1 MVVRETSASVPLPP
15 VPPRRA
21 DGAPAPLR
29 PVGGR
34 PAPLPSAGG
43 AAVSRARGTADTS
56 PIRGAPRFRIPPVES
71 PERRHP
77 DRHMLFWQVRGSSV
91 LTVEGQHVLLAAG
104 HALWVPT
111 GRRHR
116 ITVNAD
122 SVMLPLWFPAERTVT
137 TVSGLSTFRVSPE
150 MRTLFLALVQ
160 TTYTALVPEADIRR
174 QVIALLETAPV
185 TRGSLRLPTSGAALP
200 VARALL
206 LDPADDRP
214 VEQWAQDTFTS
225 VRSIER
231 SFVRQ
236 TGMTLRRWRL
246 ANRMEAAAALLTAGG
261 AQVGVV
267 AHRVGYRDH
276 SAFSRA
282 FRSHF
287 GLSPRSFSEAP
298 TTR

>member
-1 MVVRETSASVPLPP
+1 MVVRETSANVPLPT
-15 VPPRRA
+15 VPPEA
-21 DGAPAPLR
+21 
-29 PVGGR
+29 V
-34 PAPLPSAGG
+34 PLPFPGG
-43 AAVSRARGTADTS
+43 TPVSRARVAGS
-56 PIRGAPRFRIPPVES
+56 PSPSRGVPRFRIPPVES
-71 PERRHP
+71 AERHHP
-77 DRHMLFWQVRGSSV
+77 DRHMLLWQVRGSSA

-104 HALWVPT
+104 HALWIPN
-111 GRRHR
+111 GRQHR

-122 SVMLPLWFPAERTVT
+122 SVMLPLWFPAERTAT
-137 TVSGLSTFRVSPE
+137 TISGLSTFRVSPE

-160 TTYTALVPEADIRR
+160 TTYTALVPEADVRR
-174 QVIALLETAPV
+174 QVIALLETAPI
-185 TRGSLRLPTSGAALP
+185 TRGSLRLPTSGPALP

-206 LDPADDRP
+206 LDPADGRP

-287 GLSPRSFSEAP
+287 GLSPRSFAEAP
-298 TTR
+298 TAR